1 MKRIAAIFV
10 LLALVSCTS
19 REALEG
25 SSSVPMESAPE
36 RVVWTRDELP
46 VSIRYDRMWEYS
58 ATAET
63 SDSAVISDVVNAI
76 KDLQVGEL
84 SQQATEDYTD
94 LLTFRFS
101 DGEILRL
108 EFENQ
113 CWVASNQTR
122 YQVQGLERVRSILDK
137 LVEGAE

>member
-10 LLALVSCTS
+10 LLALVGCTS
-19 REALEG
+19 REALVG
-25 SSSVPMESAPE
+25 SSSAPVESAPE

-58 ATAET
+58 ASAET
-63 SDSAVISDVVNAI
+63 SDSAVISDLVNAI

-84 SQQATEDYTD
+84 FRQAAEDYTD

-101 DGEILRL
+101 DGETLCL

-113 CWVASNQTR
+113 CWVASDQTR
-122 YQVQGLERVRSILDK
+122 YQVRGVERVRSILDR

>member
-1 MKRIAAIFV
+1 MKKIAAIFV

-25 SSSVPMESAPE
+25 SSSASIETAPKA
-36 RVVWTRDELP
+36 VLWAQDDLP
-46 VSIRYDRMWEYS
+46 VSVRYDRMWEYS
-58 ATAET
+58 ASAET
-63 SDSAVISDVVNAI
+63 DDPAVISDLVNAI

-84 SQQATEDYTD
+84 SWQATEDCTD

-101 DGEILRL
+101 DGGTLRL

-113 CWVASNQTR
+113 CWVADNQTR
-122 YQVQGLERVRSILDK
+122 YQLEGLDQVRAILDEI
-137 LVEGAE
+137 LADSE